1 MKVINLAS
9 NFPVPGDKDEEYID
23 QSTGIAYRWT
33 GSAYIIFAYAVTLNA
48 DMADSGTAGSSF
60 VVCPF
65 AGTLIGLAAVNHLAN
80 TTTKTVL
87 TAKIAGSAVTIPA
100 WEIAVTAAAG
110 TPTAVVPTAAN
121 AVTAGQ
127 AIEFL
132 SDGGS
137 ATAAQKTTF
146 TATVLRNI

>member
-1 MKVINLAS
+1 MPDQTYQPKVYARQG
-9 NFPVPGDKDEEYID
+9 GDELVVANGGKITEE
-23 QSTGIAYRWT
+23 TGGGILGR
-33 GSAYIIFAYAVTLNA
+33 VVLNA
-48 DMADSGTAGSSF
+48 DMADSGTAGSSY

-65 AGTLIGLAAVNHLAN
+65 AGTLVGLAAVNHLAN

-87 TAKIAGSAVTIPA
+87 TTEIGGVAVTHPA
-100 WEIAVTAAAG
+100 WEIAVTQAAG
-110 TPTAVVPTAAN
+110 IASSVVPTAAN

-127 AIEFL
+127 VIRFI

-146 TATVLRNI
+146 TATILRSS

>member
-1 MKVINLAS
+1 MSYQPKVYRKQGGDEIVVAS
-9 NFPVPGDKDEEYID
+9 GGKITEEPGGAIL
-23 QSTGIAYRWT
+23 GR
-33 GSAYIIFAYAVTLNA
+33 AVLTA

-65 AGTLIGLAAVNHLAN
+65 AGTIVGLAAVNHLAN

-87 TAKIAGSAVTIPA
+87 TSKIGGVAITHPA
-100 WEIAVTAAAG
+100 WEIAVTQAAG
-110 TPTAVVPTAAN
+110 VSSAVVPTAAN
-121 AVTAGQ
+121 TVAAGDV
-127 AIEFL
+127 IEFI

-146 TATVLRNI
+146 SATILRTS

>member
-1 MKVINLAS
+1 MPDPTYQPKVYIKQGADELIVAS
-9 NFPVPGDKDEEYID
+9 GGKITEESGGAIL
-23 QSTGIAYRWT
+23 GR
-33 GSAYIIFAYAVTLNA
+33 AVLTA

-65 AGTLIGLAAVNHLAN
+65 AGTLVGLAAVNHLAN

-87 TAKIAGSAVTIPA
+87 TAKIGGVAVTIPA
-100 WEIAVTAAAG
+100 WEIAVTQAAG
-110 TPTAVVPTAAN
+110 VASAVVPTAAN

-127 AIEFL
+127 VIEFI

-146 TATVLRNI
+146 TATVLRSS